1 MKKMPITISAMALT
15 LVLGA
20 CGTTTKDP
28 DPAVN
33 EPAAGESGQETTNG
47 TAGSTDSSVTNTPDT
62 NTGTTTGQNTTADTV
77 SQEEMQQK
85 MDEIEYAE
93 FSLSVDY
100 ANHQEYEAEL
110 EKNSNNSVEAEI
122 DDSLNQVK
130 KKGTD
135 AFNELYPLVEQLT
148 ITQQTSKADAIQ
160 EVMDVFKLTPDY
172 KEFELEIRFKDGK
185 KVEFEDRK

>member
-1 MKKMPITISAMALT
+1 MKKMPITISALALA

-20 CGTTTKDP
+20 CGTTTKEP

-33 EPAAGESGQETTNG
+33 EPATGESGQETTNG
-47 TAGSTDSSVTNTPDT
+47 TTGSTDSSVTNTPDT
-62 NTGTTTGQNTTADTV
+62 NAGTTTGQNTA
-77 SQEEMQQK
+77 SQDEMQQK
-85 MDEIEYAE
+85 MNDIEYAE

-110 EKNSNNSVEAEI
+110 EKHSNNSVEAEI

-135 AFNELYPLVEQLT
+135 AFNELYPLVAQLT

-160 EVMDVFKLTPDY
+160 EVMNVFTLPADY
-172 KEFELEIRFKDGK
+172 KELELEIRFKDGT
-185 KVEFEDRK
+185 KVEFEERK

>member
-1 MKKMPITISAMALT
+1 MKKMPITISAMALA

-20 CGTTTKDP
+20 CGTTTNDP

-33 EPAAGESGQETTNG
+33 EPATGESGQETTNG
-47 TAGSTDSSVTNTPDT
+47 TTGSTESTDSSVTNTPDT
-62 NTGTTTGQNTTADTV
+62 NAGTTTGQNTA
-77 SQEEMQQK
+77 SQDEMQQK
-85 MDEIEYAE
+85 MDDIEYAD

-100 ANHQEYEAEL
+100 ADHQEYEAEL
-110 EKNSNNSVEAEI
+110 EKHSNNSVEAEI

-135 AFNELYPLVEQLT
+135 AFSELYPLVAQLT

-160 EVMDVFKLTPDY
+160 EVMDVFKLPADY
-172 KEFELEIRFKDGK
+172 KELELEIKFKDGTK
-185 KVEFEDRK
+185 IEFEDRK